1 MRKAVIFI
9 YVCGQGGTPFMLCR
23 LSVIYFFP
31 PAKFEQTITHQ
42 RVLLQRESV
51 IDGTTVQ

>member
-1 MRKAVIFI
+1 MRKAVIYI
-9 YVCGQGGTPFMLCR
+9 YVCGQVGTPFMLCR
-23 LSVIYFFP
+23 FSVIYFFP